1 MHKYFTVLTISL
13 FCFFTA
19 LFTGCQQVV
28 PELSQSSYS
37 VIFDYDKENAK
48 PESRL
53 CIFLESESDVRR
65 YDSVKIISKET
76 GYIWNIDEI
85 ARIKADGRQ
94 WAGNTNSVVPE
105 NEKIPNGLYEITF
118 YNADE
123 KNTTVSMNVSYDTA
137 VYELKLEKVEEY
149 MANHNA
155 TNKIVIY
162 DEDGAILYFGEKTEE
177 TATVRD
183 IWNNYINA
191 KTYQDIWCT
200 NNDVIICIMPLKK
213 VELNS
218 L

>member
-1 MHKYFTVLTISL
+1 M
-13 FCFFTA
+13 
-19 LFTGCQQVV
+19 
-28 PELSQSSYS
+28 SQSSYS

-94 WAGNTNSVVPE
+94 WAGNTNIVVPE

-123 KNTTVSMNVSYDTA
+123 KNTTVSMNVSYDTT

-177 TATVRD
+177 TTTVRD

>member
-1 MHKYFTVLTISL
+1 
-13 FCFFTA
+13 
-19 LFTGCQQVV
+19 
-28 PELSQSSYS
+28 
-37 VIFDYDKENAK
+37 
-48 PESRL
+48 
-53 CIFLESESDVRR
+53 
-65 YDSVKIISKET
+65 
-76 GYIWNIDEI
+76 
-85 ARIKADGRQ
+85 
-94 WAGNTNSVVPE
+94 
-105 NEKIPNGLYEITF
+105 
-118 YNADE
+118 
-123 KNTTVSMNVSYDTA
+123 MNVSYDTA